1 MLLGFEAV
9 HVNRQLGRSDHIGKV
24 NKFPAR
30 KLGAITKI
38 QVFAQRVSLPAST
51 LFDTRTPPETGGTI
65 EIEKPAAAAARSL
78 LKQQMSIQKNR
89 LHARQQ

>member
-9 HVNRQLGRSDHIGKV
+9 HVDRQLGRSDYVGKV

-30 KLGAITKI
+30 KLGAIAKV
-38 QVFAQRVSLPAST
+38 QVFAQCVSLPAAT
-51 LFDTRTPPETGGTI
+51 LFDTRTSPETGGTI

-78 LKQQMSIQKNR
+78 LKQEMPIQKNR
-89 LHARQQ
+89 LHASQQ